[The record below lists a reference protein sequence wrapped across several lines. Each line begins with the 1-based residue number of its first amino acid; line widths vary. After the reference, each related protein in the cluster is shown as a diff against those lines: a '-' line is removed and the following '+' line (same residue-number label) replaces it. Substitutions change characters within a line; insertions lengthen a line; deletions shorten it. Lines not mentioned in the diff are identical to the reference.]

1 MPKRYHSKI
10 IDKEELKEIYQH
22 VELSKDHGWI
32 ERREHFITYNVD
44 FIYGKENWKNLNLI
58 GMTRNYREINGEVSI
73 QEKFYISDLNCLPK
87 SLQIIQE
94 GIGL

>member
-1 MPKRYHSKI
+1 
-10 IDKEELKEIYQH
+10 
-22 VELSKDHGWI
+22 
-32 ERREHFITYNVD
+32 
-44 FIYGKENWKNLNLI
+44 
-58 GMTRNYREINGEVSI
+58 MTRNYREINGEVSI